1 MPDLLKLSQIIDSC
15 YTIIV
20 RQICEPRENV
30 LQVIVQEAAV
40 NHEPVSI
47 HVGEAVIQDL
57 KRIESTESS
66 RVFQLTWDKYIA
78 YSVRNES
85 FVTLDESEIVASGR
99 LLRIYSKSTFLE
111 YVSRAT
117 FAKQE
122 HPGPY
127 SHFQICSEN
136 HIVDVVSTEA
146 PDISVLLP
154 SQWKM

>member
-1 MPDLLKLSQIIDSC
+1 MPDLPKLSQIIDSC
-15 YTIIV
+15 YTIFV

-40 NHEPVSI
+40 THEPVSVQ
-47 HVGEAVIQDL
+47 VGEAVIQNL

-66 RVFQLTWDKYIA
+66 RVFELTWDKYIA

-85 FVTLDESEIVASGR
+85 FVTLNESEIVASGR

-117 FAKQE
+117 FANQE

-136 HIVDVVSTEA
+136 HIVDIVSTEE
-146 PDISVLLP
+146 PGISVLLP

>member
-1 MPDLLKLSQIIDSC
+1 MHDLPKLSQIIDSC
-15 YTIIV
+15 YTIFV

-40 NHEPVSI
+40 NHEPVSVQ
-47 HVGEAVIQDL
+47 VGEAVIKNL

-66 RVFQLTWDKYIA
+66 RIFQLTWDKYIA

-85 FVTLDESEIVASGR
+85 FVTLDDSEIVTSGR

-117 FAKQE
+117 FANQE

-127 SHFQICSEN
+127 SHYQICSEN
-136 HIVDVVSTEA
+136 HIVDVVSTEE
-146 PDISVLLP
+146 PGISVLLP